1 MQLTCPLVLIM
12 IRLEEAWF
20 WTETRQAFYEISDK
34 IMRSIWLQWV
44 RHQLRTTQ
52 LNTIRLGTLARIIYG
67 SRHSTIQALPREN
80 SVCISDFLTKNPKM
94 RSHTDT
100 IVSTHEGCQQC
111 GSQMEA
117 WIACEKLF
125 RALTEI
131 PFHRSSIFP
140 RSSDDVLQLIYT
152 QSRYF
157 RAYRA
162 NYASV
167 IRKRTFVEGV
177 WICGITYAHTAELS
191 HIWFSW
197 SFNASVRA
205 GSTLEKATAWNP
217 LAHELVKLFVYMQVS
232 LPDCPPMRRNIR
244 FWVAG
249 GSPHL
254 PGRLK
259 CANTTFQVGANSYM
273 KLNDCFHMGR
283 LALQ

>member
-1 MQLTCPLVLIM
+1 
-12 IRLEEAWF
+12 
-20 WTETRQAFYEISDK
+20 
-34 IMRSIWLQWV
+34 
-44 RHQLRTTQ
+44 
-52 LNTIRLGTLARIIYG
+52 
-67 SRHSTIQALPREN
+67 
-80 SVCISDFLTKNPKM
+80 M

-117 WIACEKLF
+117 WIACEKHAFYNAHRNSL
-125 RALTEI
+125 RLS
-131 PFHRSSIFP
+131 FHFP

-162 NYASV
+162 NNAWV
-167 IRKRTFVEGV
+167 IRTCTFVAGV
-177 WICGITYAHTAELS
+177 WICGITYAHRAELS

-197 SFNASVRA
+197 SFNVSVRA
-205 GSTLEKATAWNP
+205 GSTLEKATAWEP
-217 LAHELVKLFVYMQVS
+217 LAHELVKLSVYMQVS

-244 FWVAG
+244 FWVAE

-259 CANTTFQVGANSYM
+259 CANTTSQVSANSYM
-273 KLNDCFHMGR
+273 KLNDCFHMDR
-283 LALQ
+283 LALQQSGRLEES